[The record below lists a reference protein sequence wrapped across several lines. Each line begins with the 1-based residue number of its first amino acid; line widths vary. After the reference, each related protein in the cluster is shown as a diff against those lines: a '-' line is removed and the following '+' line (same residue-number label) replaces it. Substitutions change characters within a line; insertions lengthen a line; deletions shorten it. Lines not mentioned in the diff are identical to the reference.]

1 MIARSIEAALESGV
15 FEAVVVSTDDEEIAA
30 VAESCGALAPFRRP
44 PELSNDHATTLPV
57 IAHAIRWWEEHRA
70 PLEFSCCIY
79 ATAPFLRAEFL
90 RKGFRILN
98 EKLDAEFAV
107 SVTSYAFPIFRAIQ
121 LGESGQFECEPR
133 ITRMGT
139 DEDRGMQGFAWTS
152 QAGAAVSN
160 PFTSKLARDC
170 EPPSPI
176 LLRKWPCFA
185 QKSF

>member
-1 MIARSIEAALESGV
+1 MRPFCGKPMAARSIEAALESGV

-30 VAESCGALAPFRRP
+30 VAESCGAQAPFRRP

-90 RKGFRILN
+90 RKGFRILK

-121 LGESGQFECEPR
+121 LGESGQVEMFWPENEMKR
-133 ITRMGT
+133 
-139 DEDRGMQGFAWTS
+139 S
-152 QAGAAVSN
+152 QDLPEALHDAGQ
-160 PFTSKLARDC
+160 FYWG
-170 EPPSPI
+170 
-176 LLRKWPCFA
+176 RKNAF
-185 QKSF
+185 